1 MSKLDKSLDTVE
13 KGANRLKI
21 GCMTVLIN
29 LFFMAFCLWGA
40 YAGYVSWK
48 LQTNGEKTEG
58 TVVRLNEQSDSEGGC
73 CTYVPIVEFE
83 AGGRAYSFE
92 GGTASDPP
100 AYRVGERV
108 PVLYDPADPET
119 AQIDKWSERWLF
131 PILIIP
137 AMLIATLVTTIVMF
151 RAWRRGDDIGE

>member
-137 AMLIATLVTTIVMF
+137 AMLIAALVTTVVMF

>member
-92 GGTASDPP
+92 DGTASDPP

-137 AMLIATLVTTIVMF
+137 AMLIAALVTTIVMF

>member
-1 MSKLDKSLDTVE
+1 MSKLNKTLDTVE

-21 GCMTVLIN
+21 GCMAVLIN
-29 LFFMAFCLWGA
+29 LFFMAFCLWGV
-40 YAGYVSWK
+40 YAGYISWK
-48 LQTNGEKTEG
+48 LQTSGEKTEG

-73 CTYVPIVEFE
+73 CTYVPIVEFD
-83 AGGRAYSFE
+83 AGGRAFSFE

-100 AYRVGERV
+100 AYRVGERM
-108 PVLYDPADPET
+108 PVLYDPANPET

-137 AMLIATLVTTIVMF
+137 AMLIAALVTTVVMF
-151 RAWRRGDDIGE
+151 RAWQRGEDLED

>member
-1 MSKLDKSLDTVE
+1 MSKLDSTIDTVA

-21 GCMTVLIN
+21 GCIAVLAN

-40 YAGYVSWK
+40 YAGYVSWN
-48 LQTNGEKTEG
+48 LQTNGESIEG

-73 CTYVPIVEFE
+73 CTYVPVVEFD

-92 GGTASDPP
+92 GDTASDPP
-100 AYRVGERV
+100 AYRVGQRV
-108 PVLYDPADPET
+108 PVIYDPSDPQT
-119 AQIDKWSERWLF
+119 AQIDKWSELWLF

-137 AMLIATLVTTIVMF
+137 AMLLAALVINFVMV
-151 RAWRRGDDIGE
+151 RAWRRGDDLDE

>member
-1 MSKLDKSLDTVE
+1 MSKLDKTLDNVE

-21 GCMTVLIN
+21 GCMAVLIN
-29 LFFMAFCLWGA
+29 LFFMAFCLWGV
-40 YAGYVSWK
+40 YAGYISWK
-48 LQTNGEKTEG
+48 LQTSGEKTEG

-73 CTYVPIVEFE
+73 CTYVPIVEFD

-92 GGTASDPP
+92 GDTASDPP

-108 PVLYDPADPET
+108 PVIYDPADPET

-137 AMLIATLVTTIVMF
+137 AMLIAALVTTVVMF

>member
-137 AMLIATLVTTIVMF
+137 AMLIAALVTTIVMF

>member
-1 MSKLDKSLDTVE
+1 MSKLDQTLGTVE

-21 GCMTVLIN
+21 GCLAVLIN
-29 LFFMAFCLWGA
+29 LFFMAFCLWGV
-40 YAGYVSWK
+40 YAGYISWK

-58 TVVRLNEQSDSEGGC
+58 TVVRLNEQNDSDGNC
-73 CTYVPIVEFE
+73 CTYVPVVEFE
-83 AGGRAYSFE
+83 ADGRTYSFE

-100 AYRVGERV
+100 AYETGERV

-131 PILIIP
+131 PMLIIP
-137 AMLIATLVTTIVMF
+137 AMIIAALVTTVVMF
-151 RAWRRGDDIGE
+151 RAWRRGDDLEE

>member
-1 MSKLDKSLDTVE
+1 MSKLDSTIDTVA

-21 GCMTVLIN
+21 GCIAVLAN

-40 YAGYVSWK
+40 YAGYVSWN
-48 LQTNGEKTEG
+48 LQTNGESIEG

-73 CTYVPIVEFE
+73 CTYVPVVEFD

-92 GGTASDPP
+92 GDTASDPP
-100 AYRVGERV
+100 AYRVGQRV
-108 PVLYDPADPET
+108 PVIYDPSDPQT

-137 AMLIATLVTTIVMF
+137 AMLLAALVINFVMV
-151 RAWRRGDDIGE
+151 RAWRRGDDLSE

>member
-1 MSKLDKSLDTVE
+1 MSKLDSTIDTVA

-21 GCMTVLIN
+21 GCIAVLAN

-40 YAGYVSWK
+40 YAGYVSWN
-48 LQTNGEKTEG
+48 LQTNGESIEG

-73 CTYVPIVEFE
+73 CTYVPVVEFD

-92 GGTASDPP
+92 GDTASDPP
-100 AYRVGERV
+100 AYRVGQRV
-108 PVLYDPADPET
+108 PVIYEPSDPQT

-137 AMLIATLVTTIVMF
+137 AMLLAALVINFVMV
-151 RAWRRGDDIGE
+151 RAWRRGDDLSE

>member
-1 MSKLDKSLDTVE
+1 MSKLDSTIDTVA

-21 GCMTVLIN
+21 GCIAVLAN

-40 YAGYVSWK
+40 YAGYVSWN
-48 LQTNGEKTEG
+48 LQTNGESIEG

-73 CTYVPIVEFE
+73 CTYVPVVEFD

-92 GGTASDPP
+92 GDTASDPP
-100 AYRVGERV
+100 AYRVGQRV
-108 PVLYDPADPET
+108 PVIYEPSDPQT

-137 AMLIATLVTTIVMF
+137 AMLLAALVTNFVMV
-151 RAWRRGDDIGE
+151 RAWQRGDDLSE

>member
-1 MSKLDKSLDTVE
+1 MSKLDKTLDTVE

-21 GCMTVLIN
+21 GCMAVLIN
-29 LFFMAFCLWGA
+29 LFFMAFCLWGV
-40 YAGYVSWK
+40 YAGYISWK
-48 LQTNGEKTEG
+48 LQTSGEKVEG

-108 PVLYDPADPET
+108 PVIYDPADPQT
-119 AQIDKWSERWLF
+119 AQMDKWSERWLF

-137 AMLIATLVTTIVMF
+137 AMLIAALVTTIVMF
-151 RAWRRGDDIGE
+151 RAWRRGDDLED